1 MRTDA
6 KHDEVDTVATL
17 APSFKRALLAAN
29 KAPRTIES
37 YLEAVYLFD
46 AFLVAQG
53 MPTKVSALS
62 REHIEAFIADTLER
76 FKPATAAKKYR
87 SLQQFFKWLVEEGEL
102 TATPMRNMR
111 PPHVPEQ
118 PVPILSEKDL
128 KAIIKSCEGRTFEDR
143 RDMAIIRLFLDSGM
157 RRAELAKLK
166 VGDVDFDHNVAVIM
180 GKGRRPRAAPFGRK
194 TALAID
200 RYLRERARHP
210 NADLEDLWLGQ
221 RGPITNSGLRD
232 IVQKRGESAGVRG
245 LHPHQFRH
253 QFAHE
258 WLSEG
263 GTEGDLMRI
272 AGWRSRQMLQRYA
285 ASAADE
291 RAREAHKRLSPGD
304 RF

>member
-1 MRTDA
+1 VRSEKFAPPDSVEA
-6 KHDEVDTVATL
+6 L
-17 APSFKRALLAAN
+17 ALSFKRSLLAAN

-37 YLEAVYLFD
+37 YIEAVRLLG
-46 AFLVAQG
+46 AFLVETG
-53 MPTKVSALS
+53 MPTQVGNVR
-62 REHIEAFIADTLER
+62 REHIEAFIADSLER

-87 SLQQFFKWLVEEGEL
+87 SVQQFFKWLAEEGEIVES
-102 TATPMRNMR
+102 PMKNMK
-111 PPHVPEQ
+111 PPHVPEV
-118 PVPILSEKDL
+118 PVPLLSESEL
-128 KAIIKSCEGRTFEDR
+128 RAVIKSCEGRSFEDR

-157 RRAELAKLK
+157 RRAELANLK
-166 VGDVDFDHNVAVIM
+166 VDEIDFDHNVALIM

-194 TALAID
+194 TAITID

-210 NADLEDLWLGQ
+210 LSHLEDLWLGQ
-221 RGPITNSGLRD
+221 RGPITNSGIRD
-232 IVQKRGESAGVRG
+232 IVRKRGERAGIHG

-272 AGWRSRQMLQRYA
+272 AGWRSRQMLQRYG

-291 RAREAHKRLSPGD
+291 RAREAHQRMSLGD

>member
-1 MRTDA
+1 MGPEEITQ
-6 KHDEVDTVATL
+6 VDSVAVL
-17 APSFKRALLAAN
+17 ARSFKRSLLAAN

-37 YLEAVYLFD
+37 YLEAVQLLGTYL
-46 AFLVAQG
+46 AQTG
-53 MPTKVSALS
+53 MPTQVGRIT
-62 REHIEAFIADTLER
+62 REHVESFIADSLER

-87 SLQQFFKWLVEEGEL
+87 SIQQFFKWLAEEGEIGE
-102 TATPMRNMR
+102 TPMKNMR
-111 PPHVPEQ
+111 PPHVPEV
-118 PVPILSEKDL
+118 PVPLLSEDEL
-128 KAIIKSCEGRTFEDR
+128 KAVVKSCEGRSFEDR

-157 RRAELAKLK
+157 RRAELAMLK
-166 VGDVDFDHNVAVIM
+166 VDDVDFDHNVALIL

-194 TALAID
+194 TAVALD
-200 RYLRERARHP
+200 RYLRERSRHP
-210 NADLEDLWLGQ
+210 LTHLDDLWLGQ
-221 RGPITNSGLRD
+221 RGPITNSGMRD
-232 IVQKRGESAGVRG
+232 IVRKRGERAGIRG

-272 AGWRSRQMLQRYA
+272 AGWRSRQMLQRYG

-291 RAREAHKRLSPGD
+291 RARDAHQRLSLGD

>member
-1 MRTDA
+1 MRSA
-6 KHDEVDTVATL
+6 KVAPPDSVNAL
-17 APSFKRALLAAN
+17 SVSFRRSLLATN

-37 YLEAVYLFD
+37 YTEAVRLLG
-46 AFLVAQG
+46 AFLTETG
-53 MPTKVSALS
+53 MPTKVRDVR
-62 REHIEAFIADTLER
+62 REHIEAFIADSLER

-87 SLQQFFKWLVEEGEL
+87 SIQQFFKWLAEEGEIMES
-102 TATPMRNMR
+102 PMRNMK
-111 PPHVPEQ
+111 PPHVPEV
-118 PVPILSEKDL
+118 PVPLLSEKEL
-128 KAIIKSCEGRTFEDR
+128 RAVIKSCEGRSFEDR
-143 RDMAIIRLFLDSGM
+143 RDMAIVRLFLDSGM
-157 RRAELAKLK
+157 RRAELANLK
-166 VGDVDFDHNVAVIM
+166 IDEIDFDHNVALIM

-194 TALAID
+194 TAVTID

-210 NADLEDLWLGQ
+210 LSHLEDLWLGQ
-221 RGPITNSGLRD
+221 RGPITNSGVRD
-232 IVQKRGESAGVRG
+232 IVRKRGERAGIRG

-272 AGWRSRQMLQRYA
+272 AGWRSRQMLQRYG

-291 RAREAHKRLSPGD
+291 RARDAHQRLSLGD